1 MTADLSS
8 RCRKQPDGFFAR
20 LARDAA
26 GNTLMIVAAALL
38 PLMGIL
44 GGGIDIGRAYLSE
57 TRLQQACDAG
67 VLAARKRL
75 GTEGTTDG
83 TIPHDAEVAGE
94 RFFNLNFSDGDYGS
108 TDRTFAMTLDDELA
122 INGTAS
128 VAVPTT
134 LMRIFGYGDIPVNVS
149 CQAQLNMANTDV
161 MMVLDVTGS
170 MADTNPGDSTSKI
183 EALKAT
189 VRNFYA
195 QLSAAAP
202 SSTRLRFGF
211 VPYSTNVNVGA
222 LLQDSWVNTSLNY
235 QSREQV
241 KETGPLT
248 TTSYAR
254 NWIYK
259 SGSIGAATVLS
270 TYSATYHAAVAGY
283 TYTNAYEQVV
293 TVPPKAA
300 YYSCDKPTPAGDYS
314 QVDKKL
320 STATEPFAGP
330 PAGTRKIETYQRTQN
345 GTNKWTGLSGS
356 TCAVYSQLYNAYV
369 RTYEWVT
376 DPYQTTVNKWKYDQL
391 PKDVS
396 NWRNETTGCVEER
409 ATYEI
414 TDYDHIDLSKALDL
428 DIDLVPTSDSRT
440 KWSPMYPS
448 IVYERTMKYD
458 GTGKF
463 DKNQKI
469 TTDEYMNP
477 ATLGTAACPPAARKL
492 APITPS
498 QLEAYLSTLKPNG
511 STYHDIGMIW
521 GGRLLSPTGLFASEN
536 ADVSSTR
543 PSTRHLIFLTDG
555 ETAPLDIAYSPYG
568 VEPLDQRRWNPKS
581 KLTLTQTVEKR
592 FTAACNEVKKKNIT
606 VWVISFGT
614 SANPIMQDCAGADRY
629 FVAADSAEL
638 DEAFATIAKRMGELR
653 VTR

>member
-1 MTADLSS
+1 MTTDLSS
-8 RCRKQPDGFFAR
+8 RCRTRAAGFLAR
-20 LARDAA
+20 LARDTA
-26 GNTLMIVAAALL
+26 GNTLMIVATALL
-38 PLMGIL
+38 PLMAML

-57 TRLQQACDAG
+57 SRLQQACDAG

-83 TIPHDAEVAGE
+83 DIPQDAELAGE
-94 RFFNLNFSDGDYGS
+94 RFFNLNFSDGAYGS
-108 TDRTFAMTLDDELA
+108 KDRTFAMTLDDDLA

-134 LMRIFGYGDIPVNVS
+134 LMKIFGFGDIPVNVQ

-170 MADTNPGDSTSKI
+170 MAETNPGDTTSKM

-189 VRNFYA
+189 VRSFYA

-202 SSTRLRFGF
+202 NSTRLRFGF

-222 LLQDSWVNTSLNY
+222 LLQDSWVNTSWNY
-235 QSREQV
+235 QSREQF
-241 KETGPLT
+241 KELGPLT
-248 TTSYAR
+248 TTTYNR
-254 NWIYK
+254 NWTYK
-259 SGSIGAATVLS
+259 SGSVGAATVIGS
-270 TYSATYHAAVAGY
+270 YAATYHPGSAGY
-283 TYTNAYEQVV
+283 TYVDANEKVV
-293 TVPPKAA
+293 TVPASAA
-300 YYSCDKPTPAGDYS
+300 YYTCDQPTPAHDYKA
-314 QVDKKL
+314 VDKKL
-320 STATEPFAGP
+320 STTTEPFAGP
-330 PAGTRKIETYQRTQN
+330 PSGERKIDLYERTET
-345 GTNKWTGLSGS
+345 GTYKWTSRSGT
-356 TCAVYSQLYNAYV
+356 TCNQYAQTYNTYV
-369 RTYEWVT
+369 RTYERVT

-409 ATYEI
+409 STYQI
-414 TDYDHIDLSKALDL
+414 DDYDHIDLSKALDL
-428 DIDLVPTSDSRT
+428 DIDLVPNSDSKT

-448 IVYERTMKYD
+448 IIYERAMKYD
-458 GTGKF
+458 GSGSFNKA
-463 DKNQKI
+463 QKI

-477 ATLGTAACPPAARKL
+477 ATLGTAACPAAARKL
-492 APITPS
+492 APITAS
-498 QLEAYLSTLKPNG
+498 QLDAYLSTLKPNG
-511 STYHDIGMIW
+511 ATYHDIGMIW

-555 ETAPLDIAYSPYG
+555 ETAPLDISYSSYG
-568 VEPLDQRRWNPKS
+568 VEPLDQRRWDPKS
-581 KLTLTQTVEKR
+581 KFTLTQVVEKR
-592 FTAACNEVKKKNIT
+592 FTAACNEVKKKNIS

-629 FVAADSAEL
+629 FVAADAAAL